1 MAAIIDEEATRLDTL
16 VGDAVEMAEID
27 AHVVKVQLGSAPAA
41 RAARRG
47 RGGIAQGAP
56 NTA

>member
-27 AHVVKVQLGSAPAA
+27 AHVVKVRLGPHHP
-41 RAARRG
+41 RALLDEAWRSRARRW
-47 RGGIAQGAP
+47 P